1 MRDGVSDTS
10 AAQNSVVQQLLV
22 VELCKLKTLLSTN
35 DPSRYFEKAYLAVL
49 GWSSLANTVE
59 IA

>member
-22 VELCKLKTLLSTN
+22 VELCKLKTFLSTS
-35 DPSRYFEKAYLAVL
+35 DLHDSLESLPCCPELAQP
-49 GWSSLANTVE
+49 GGYR
-59 IA
+59 